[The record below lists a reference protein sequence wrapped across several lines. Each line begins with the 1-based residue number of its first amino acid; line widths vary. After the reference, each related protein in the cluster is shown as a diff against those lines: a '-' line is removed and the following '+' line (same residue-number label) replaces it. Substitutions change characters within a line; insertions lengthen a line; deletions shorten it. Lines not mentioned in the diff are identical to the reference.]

1 MTLQFP
7 EKDTVIKID
16 TEFLFYVREKKKMRL
31 VFFSFEDIFEETNNN
46 KEFNKVGEGQV
57 ITKGKKSERI
67 Q

>member
-57 ITKGKKSERI
+57 ITKDKKSERI